1 LYFLDKVDIVS
12 ENIPMQIPTLSNRT
26 IAFFLLGLIIVMSYW
41 GIRYVFFL
49 NVGTLRFKIV
59 DEAKYTVVIKRATV
73 EIRQID
79 CAVSCSFEQ
88 IPAGTYEYVATAP
101 GRLSISNSVQIFR
114 NQVVTETLE

>member
-1 LYFLDKVDIVS
+1 
-12 ENIPMQIPTLSNRT
+12 M
-26 IAFFLLGLIIVMSYW
+26 AYW

-59 DEAKYTVVIKRATV
+59 DETKYTVVLKRANV
-73 EIRQID
+73 EVSQID

-88 IPAGTYEYVATAP
+88 IPAGTYQFVATAS
-101 GRLSISNSVQIFR
+101 GRLPISNSVQILR